1 VPCIR
6 CALKDKRMSS
16 TPITLDLPACG
27 MYALFYCG
35 VYKQLLLDGSMS
47 IRRIYGR
54 SSGAIAGA
62 LMCCDITDS
71 SGILERVQHYNHS
84 LRIVDSWAA
93 ALADMLPADAHKRCS
108 GRLFITTAWCGVL
121 PCTVSTFTDN
131 AHLLEMIVASGR
143 IPLVTTKTFGL
154 HLDGLFVDRFT
165 TVSTGPFPV
174 LSIRPPLSCWPLS
187 QILSARSGIHDM
199 ARTIDI
205 GANMTRDFCRS
216 DRSPTKH
223 FTLR

>member
-1 VPCIR
+1 MNE
-6 CALKDKRMSS
+6 ALAKHKMREQSLHERRKLREKRMRSS

-27 MYALFYCG
+27 MYALFYFG

-93 ALADMLPADAHKRCS
+93 ALADILPVDAHKRCS
-108 GRLFITTAWCGVL
+108 GRLFITTAWCGVI
-121 PCTVSTFTDN
+121 PCTVSAFTDN

-143 IPLVTTKTFGL
+143 IPLVTTKTFGF
-154 HLDGLFVDRFT
+154 HLDGIFIDPH
-165 TVSTGPFPV
+165 GPISRPV
-174 LSIRPPLSCWPLS
+174 YPS
-187 QILSARSGIHDM
+187 
-199 ARTIDI
+199 
-205 GANMTRDFCRS
+205 
-216 DRSPTKH
+216 SP
-223 FTLR
+223 